1 MHRVVLGGIVRVMAP
16 RILESKAQF
25 LVRLKKSWRADGSAR
40 IGVGQHHYTHGVVL
54 EGGRVKVR
62 RLVLPEGAAEAHMKK
77 YGSFLPEHAELL
89 SEPTG
94 EVLYDAASLD
104 ELLTL
109 IEKGRWPL

>member
-1 MHRVVLGGIVRVMAP
+1 MAP

-25 LVRLKKSWRADGSAR
+25 LARLKKSWKPDGSAR

-54 EGGRVKVR
+54 EGGRLKVR

-77 YGSFLPEHAELL
+77 HGSFMPEHAEML

>member
-25 LVRLKKSWRADGSAR
+25 LVRLKKSWKADGSAR

-77 YGSFLPEHAELL
+77 YGSFMPEHAEML